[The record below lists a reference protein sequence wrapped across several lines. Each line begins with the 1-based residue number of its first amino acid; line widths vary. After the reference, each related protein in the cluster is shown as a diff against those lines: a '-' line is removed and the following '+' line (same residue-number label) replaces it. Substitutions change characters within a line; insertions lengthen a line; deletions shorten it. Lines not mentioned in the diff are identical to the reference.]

1 MLLHSLVFGPSN
13 VALLSV
19 YWGFIKHKKMYLFEQ
34 GCKPGPFFENIFKCA
49 VTYRPNFL
57 CFDNLPFL
65 VRLHLYISLVQL
77 LKEY

>member
-49 VTYRPNFL
+49 VTYRPNFYVL
-57 CFDNLPFL
+57 ITYLSLFDFIFTFL
-65 VRLHLYISLVQL
+65 
-77 LKEY
+77 